1 MGRPLSG
8 PEPLDQRI
16 GGIVLSKSERE
27 GVKWAVEREHAA
39 VAPRGRVTTA
49 SYIRSLIVADLK
61 ARGWPE
67 AMEADLANQVESTEP
82 AEADG

>member
-1 MGRPLSG
+1 MARPLLG
-8 PEPLDQRI
+8 DEPLTERI
-16 GGIVLSKSERE
+16 GGIVLSKSERA
-27 GVKWAVEREHAA
+27 GVKWAVAKEHAA

-67 AMEADLANQVESTEP
+67 AMETEQAG
-82 AEADG
+82 AEAEVEQGPDES